1 MPYHDLESLVDAAI
15 MVEDK
20 NKAARESQ
28 KRRMMNQG
36 GSNSQRSRS
45 MPPSRS
51 APPPQ
56 RFASQAPR
64 PNNPTAST
72 QATAP
77 LVGILLEEIA
87 TLSTLST
94 AAKVVAAI
102 LVVSLGISLRNVP

>member
-1 MPYHDLESLVDAAI
+1 

-20 NKAARESQ
+20 NKAAPESR

-36 GSNSQRSRS
+36 GPSNQRSRS

-64 PNNPTAST
+64 PNNPNRHVTT
-72 QATAP
+72 QIFVIHF
-77 LVGILLEEIA
+77 L
-87 TLSTLST
+87 
-94 AAKVVAAI
+94 
-102 LVVSLGISLRNVP
+102 